1 MAVEIR
7 TDGTLAIVPGG
18 AAEKPAGEPVAD
30 GREIVL

>member
-7 TDGTLAIVPGG
+7 SDGTIAIVPVN
-18 AAEKPAGEPVAD
+18 ASEKPAGEPVAA